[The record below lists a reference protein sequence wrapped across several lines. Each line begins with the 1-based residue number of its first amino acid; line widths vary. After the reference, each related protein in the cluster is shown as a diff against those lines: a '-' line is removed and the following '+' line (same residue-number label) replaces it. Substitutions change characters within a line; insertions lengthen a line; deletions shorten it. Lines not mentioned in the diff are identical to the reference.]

1 MSVGSSGGYSKRSDR
16 SKRGLALS
24 TVRYF
29 LNITSSF
36 DDEGRSQIFS
46 RILRHPQLEGIMK
59 KTVFPN
65 QVVSEAIVENM
76 KTSLRMVK
84 GVESADKLA
93 AKRVALHMVANF
105 AGKQQY
111 SNRRLAKALGVQP
124 RNLKKHRVDVQ
135 NKTFKWVGKGRKRRA
150 DCLSEEVVHSVTQFW
165 TSNTRVSPNKK
176 DVCRQ
181 RVSRKNYIFHPSHY
195 LEMTEV

>member
-1 MSVGSSGGYSKRSDR
+1 
-16 SKRGLALS
+16 
-24 TVRYF
+24 
-29 LNITSSF
+29 
-36 DDEGRSQIFS
+36 
-46 RILRHPQLEGIMK
+46 MK
-59 KTVFPN
+59 NTIFPN
-65 QVVSEAIVENM
+65 QAILEAIVENM

-93 AKRVALHMVANF
+93 TKRVALYMVANY

-111 SNRRLAKALGVQP
+111 NNRRFAKALGVQP

-135 NKTFKWVGKGRKRRA
+135 AKTFKWVGEGRKRRA

-176 DVCRQ
+176 DVCRL
-181 RVSRKNYIFHPSHY
+181 RVSQRNYIFHPSHY
-195 LEMTEV
+195 LEMIEV